1 MKKYIL
7 ILAFLAAG
15 LQAFAQKKAAKE
27 PAKEPSNYI
36 LADFREIKWGSHID
50 SIYRNGTKLTFT
62 KAPEMADKNAYTLEN
77 EDMMVG
83 TVLLKNLYF
92 MFNAKGRFTGVTMI
106 AQRELDTKKQIGEM
120 KYILTYKFG
129 NPELREIPNAI
140 QYYWMVDDVR
150 ITLNDEESVGLF
162 TVEFFSDYER
172 NESKKVNMNVD
183 DF

>member
-1 MKKYIL
+1 MKKSIL

-15 LQAFAQKKAAKE
+15 LQAFAQKKAVKD
-27 PAKEPSNYI
+27 PGKQPSNYI

-50 SIYRNGTKLTFT
+50 SIYRDGNKLTFK
-62 KAPEMADKNAYTLEN
+62 KAPEMADKNAYILEN

-92 MFNAKGRFTGVTMI
+92 MFNGKGRFTGVMMI
-106 AQRELDTKKQIGEM
+106 GQREMSEKKQIGEM

-129 NPELREIPNAI
+129 DPELREIPNAI

-172 NESKKVNMNVD
+172 SESKKQNMNVD